1 MTTSR
6 TALRIITLLFL
17 LAGILLLRKPVFG
30 QPIPAMPTHQ
40 RDNLVS
46 QLIESQT
53 VPSTS
58 HLHRFNVGLSPCNE
72 PLQALPR

>member
-1 MTTSR
+1 MPASR

-30 QPIPAMPTHQ
+30 QPITAMPTHQ
-40 RDNLVS
+40 RDTPVS
-46 QLIESQT
+46 QLIESPT

-58 HLHRFNVGLSPCNE
+58 HLHRSNEGLSPCNE

>member
-30 QPIPAMPTHQ
+30 QPITAMPTYQ
-40 RDNLVS
+40 RDNPVS
-46 QLIESQT
+46 QLIESPT

-58 HLHRFNVGLSPCNE
+58 HLHRSNEGLSPCHE

>member
-30 QPIPAMPTHQ
+30 QPITAMPTYQ
-40 RDNLVS
+40 SDTPVS
-46 QLIESQT
+46 QLIESPT

-58 HLHRFNVGLSPCNE
+58 DLHRSNVGLSPCNE
-72 PLQALPR
+72 PLLAQPR